1 MSVTERSLA
10 EIGAL
15 VAERRKEL
23 GLTQSRVAHLAEL
36 NARTVTA
43 IEEGAQWPR
52 PDTQSRIE
60 SALQWTEG
68 SLAAARAGGAPESIP
83 PSHAPSLEGRSDAEL
98 WDLITKGGL
107 DPGMRAVVVAEYE
120 SRQVAQLPQRLERLS
135 RHGLTAVS
143 RYVAILLE
151 SDPSEGFRR
160 VAGEGS

>member
-1 MSVTERSLA
+1 MTERSLA
-10 EIGAL
+10 RVGEL
-15 VAERRKEL
+15 VAQRRKEL

-60 SALQWTEG
+60 TALMWTEG
-68 SLAAARAGGAPESIP
+68 SLEAARAGGDPVSITPASLP
-83 PSHAPSLEGRSDAEL
+83 PLRDHSDADLWEL
-98 WDLITKGGL
+98 LNSGTL
-107 DPGMRAVVVAEYE
+107 DPGTRGAVVAEYE
-120 SRQVAQLPQRLERLS
+120 ERQVAQLPERLDRLT

-151 SDPSEGFRR
+151 SPPSEGFHRT
-160 VAGEGS
+160 ANDQP